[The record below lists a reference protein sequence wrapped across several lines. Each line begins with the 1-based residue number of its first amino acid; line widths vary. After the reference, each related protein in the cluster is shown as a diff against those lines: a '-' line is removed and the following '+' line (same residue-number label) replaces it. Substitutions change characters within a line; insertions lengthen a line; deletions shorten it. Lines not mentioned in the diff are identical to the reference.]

1 MTRLLAGGLLAL
13 LAIGCGGLDG
23 DLKHRFHLR
32 SLICADGLP
41 LRLLQDPR
49 CDDGLCGYTCAPDRW
64 RADFVR

>member
-1 MTRLLAGGLLAL
+1 MTRLLAGALLAL
-13 LAIGCGGLDG
+13 AASACGGLNG
-23 DLKHRFHLR
+23 DLTKRLRLR

-49 CDDGLCGYTCAPDRW
+49 CTDGLCGYTCAPDRW